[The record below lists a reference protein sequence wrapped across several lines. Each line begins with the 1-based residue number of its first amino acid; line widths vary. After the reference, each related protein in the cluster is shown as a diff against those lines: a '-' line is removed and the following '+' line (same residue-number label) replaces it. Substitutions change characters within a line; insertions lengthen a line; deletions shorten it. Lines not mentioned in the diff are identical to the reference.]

1 MTVNLEKLS
10 IGDLA
15 RLSESIHR
23 CGAAS
28 RSLEECGSRV
38 VRSFFE
44 TLIDSRRQRAC
55 ALVRFF
61 KTMPLHALP
70 RELGDVALANAG
82 GVALHQN
89 TRCLVLLGTSGEESQ
104 WNSRHQSRGHQV
116 IPLVSP
122 EAVKRSP
129 MISQLF
135 TQLGINVQDVL
146 QPSDEVILDMQER
159 TYNVFHI
166 IDAYG
171 SPYIPAQ
178 DEFVHKYNV
187 RSVVGF
193 GGVLPSGD
201 VFATILFAKCYIRSD
216 RAELFRMLAVSMKTA
231 LLPFDFERTFALEQ
245 MP

>member
-1 MTVNLEKLS
+1 MVNLEKLA
-10 IGDLA
+10 IGDIA
-15 RLSESIHR
+15 QLSETLHR

-28 RSLEECGSRV
+28 RSLEECGSRA
-38 VRSFFE
+38 VRALFE
-44 TLIDSRRQRAC
+44 TLIDSRQQRAC

-61 KTMPLHALP
+61 KTMPLKALP
-70 RELGDVALANAG
+70 GDLADVAASNAG
-82 GVALHQN
+82 GMELHDH
-89 TRCLVLLGTSGEESQ
+89 TRCLVLLGTAGEESE
-104 WNSRHQSRGHQV
+104 WNSRHQSRAHQV

-122 EAVKRSP
+122 EVVKRSP

-135 TQLGINVQDVL
+135 TQLGMSVHEVL

-178 DEFVHKYNV
+178 DEFVQKYGI

-193 GGVLPSGD
+193 GGGLPSGD
-201 VFATILFAKCYIRSD
+201 VFAAILFAKCYIRTD

-245 MP
+245 LP